1 MGMSVGPHVGPTWLV
16 TGDAGGTINPF
27 NGEGIAYA
35 YESGRFAADA
45 VHLALVSGD
54 GLALQTYQRRLEENY
69 ALYYKVARI
78 FVRIIGR
85 PELMRVLVT
94 TGMRSRSLMV
104 WVLRIMANLLRPDEV
119 GPAEAAYRAVAA
131 LVRLVPEAA

>member
-1 MGMSVGPHVGPTWLV
+1 MGMSVGPRSGPTWLV

-45 VHLALVSGD
+45 VPLALARGGGVG
-54 GLALQTYQRRLEENY
+54 LQTYQRRLEETY

-94 TGMRSRSLMV
+94 TGMRSRSLME
-104 WVLRIMANLLRPDEV
+104 WV
-119 GPAEAAYRAVAA
+119 
-131 LVRLVPEAA
+131 